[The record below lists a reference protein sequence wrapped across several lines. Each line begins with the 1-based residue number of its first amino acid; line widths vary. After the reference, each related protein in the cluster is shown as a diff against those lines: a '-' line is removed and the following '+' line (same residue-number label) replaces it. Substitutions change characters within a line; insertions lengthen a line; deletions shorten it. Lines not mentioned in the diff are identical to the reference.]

1 MVRDPTA
8 VRNRIGLA
16 GQFAA
21 VDEYLTGREAVEM
34 VGRLYNLSARVARQ
48 RAAEVLERISLAAD
62 ADRLVRTYSGG
73 MKRRLDLAASL
84 VGRPDV
90 LFLEE
95 PTTGIDPRS
104 RVDVWALIRDLVSS
118 GTTVLL
124 TTQYLDEAD
133 RLADRI
139 GVIHEG
145 RLISEGTGNEL
156 KDRLGGA
163 VIQVEVPEAAQA
175 ATRAALGADDGTDG
189 TITLPAPAGS
199 RSLADAIRRLDAAG
213 IDPTDIGLR
222 RPTLDDV
229 FIALTGHDTASD
241 GAADGVDG
249 RPAGKRGGFMRRG
262 RRRA

>member
-1 MVRDPTA
+1 M
-8 VRNRIGLA
+8 
-16 GQFAA
+16 
-21 VDEYLTGREAVEM
+21 DEYLTGREAVEM

-90 LFLEE
+90 LFLDE

-189 TITLPAPAGS
+189 TITLPAPRLAGG
-199 RSLADAIRRLDAAG
+199 R
-213 IDPTDIGLR
+213 DPPRQETR
-222 RPTLDDV
+222 M
-229 FIALTGHDTASD
+229 S
-241 GAADGVDG
+241 GAAPSAAPARGRVRPRARR
-249 RPAGKRGGFMRRG
+249 RPAGARVSVGHAVKDTVVIVRRNLLRILRLPQLLVFATVQPVGRPGDSGRG
-262 RRRA
+262 RG